1 MTADIEELQVAE
13 GRPEG
18 PASPHVPEGA
28 VPPVVPSATVE
39 ASLGSPDPVAG
50 QAGPRFV
57 YALGQ
62 IEARFIGDGIQ
73 REYAQAVGRMDTAG
87 LADRE
92 AMHAVLSEPE
102 NRYLVRKACWVLTV
116 ERLDTYGLMPADP
129 RDFDLLIDTLRPN
142 PQPGDLDAVIGVLS
156 PFGPPDACAGS
167 MLPVVLFDQLYSF
180 DRDALLNAIPRPK
193 EIAAKEF
200 TAAADEL
207 LTRIMQLADN
217 AGATDDHRALNYL
230 VLRYPAIYETAAE
243 CHAQELSLTGVD
255 TRLSRLS
262 GARNIIDI
270 VFSYTGRRTDV
281 TEKYFVRVDVTEEFP
296 FLVSKLAP
304 YFDR

>member
-1 MTADIEELQVAE
+1 VSADVEEVQVAE
-13 GRPEG
+13 FMPEG
-18 PASPHVPEGA
+18 PEDPPVPEGA
-28 VPPVVPSATVE
+28 DPPAVPPVPVDAG
-39 ASLGSPDPVAG
+39 LGSPDPAAG
-50 QAGPRFV
+50 SAAPRFV

-62 IEARFIGDGIQ
+62 IEARFIGDSVQ
-73 REYAQAVGRMDTAG
+73 REYAQAVGRMDTTG
-87 LADRE
+87 LADQE
-92 AMHAVLSEPE
+92 AMHAVLSERE

-129 RDFDLLIDTLRPN
+129 GDFDLLIDALRPN
-142 PQPGDLDAVIGVLS
+142 PQPGDLDAVIGVLG
-156 PFGPPDACAGS
+156 PFGPPDACGGS
-167 MLPVVLFDQLYSF
+167 MLPVVVFDQLYSF
-180 DRDALLNAIPRPK
+180 DRDALLKAIPRPK

-230 VLRYPAIYETAAE
+230 VLRYPAIYETAAT

-255 TRLSRLS
+255 TRPSRLS
-262 GARNIIDI
+262 GARNIIDV

-281 TEKYFVRVDVTEEFP
+281 TEKYFVRVDVTEQFP